1 MAIFQFPLS
10 NNFKDARLLLPS
22 EDKVHL
28 TKQNPSVR
36 FCRHLVYKLWRLSP
50 LSVPRE
56 IRLVSFLLCFTAEE
70 LVQKKMEDLEVKAQL
85 EQSVEGAY
93 LTHLLLSDQMTV
105 TEILGSITE
114 LLLAGVDTVS
124 TDSAGG
130 TQWGQCTVVEMMKQQ
145 FYWT

>member
-1 MAIFQFPLS
+1 M
-10 NNFKDARLLLPS
+10 
-22 EDKVHL
+22 
-28 TKQNPSVR
+28 
-36 FCRHLVYKLWRLSP
+36 
-50 LSVPRE
+50 
-56 IRLVSFLLCFTAEE
+56 CFTAEE

-130 TQWGQCTVVEMMKQQ
+130 TQ
-145 FYWT
+145 